1 MLPPVGDSYSMR
13 CHLLFHVSHLF
24 HFARIFQNGVCNL
37 YATEHAG
44 QFFDALLIGQFMD
57 L

>member
-24 HFARIFQNGVCNL
+24 HFARIFQNGIGDL
-37 YATEHAG
+37 YTAQHTS
-44 QFFDALLIGQFMD
+44 QFFDTLLIGHLMD
-57 L
+57 F